1 MRKKLCLIMVIT
13 LAVGTAQSL
22 GEPVYTYSYDG
33 WAVNPSVTMALDGTW
48 NHDNGSDQ
56 WGGDSIGLAATHPGG
71 ISVVS
76 EGFDT
81 EANPTYLRFQ
91 DAKTS
96 GGTGDN
102 RKLYLTHAVADL
114 GGSFETDI
122 LETGVTLK
130 FRARLAIP
138 DVPVGAPLDL
148 VNGVPVPATG
158 DGMQIRDGGKGHF
171 GVASNGKMISFSM
184 DSDDDGD
191 GPDVARLVMNNLNG
205 NAPHGGVDTGDG
217 GTVNEYIV
225 DVTQWHTYVAEI
237 WAGGAG
243 THLVRLSVDGGPT
256 STYEVTA
263 GDNIDSAYENLSQIM
278 MGQSGTGETSAWD
291 VDYFR
296 FAPVPEPMTLTLLG
310 LGGLALIR
318 RKRKM

>member
-22 GEPVYTYSYDG
+22 GEPVYNYSYDG
-33 WAVNPSVTMALDGTW
+33 WAVAPFHTAALDGTW

-71 ISVVS
+71 ISVIS

-102 RKLYLTHAVADL
+102 RKLYLTHQVADL
-114 GGSFETDI
+114 GGDIFADI

-138 DVPVGAPLDL
+138 DQPVGAPLDL
-148 VNGVPVPATG
+148 VEGNPVPATG
-158 DGMQIRDGGKGHF
+158 DGMQIRDRGKGHF
-171 GVASNGKMISFSM
+171 GIAAAGKQVSFSM
-184 DSDDDGD
+184 DDEGDDS
-191 GPDVARLVMNNLNG
+191 VAGRLLMNNLNG
-205 NAPHGGVDTGDG
+205 NVPSGDVDTGDG
-217 GTVNEYIV
+217 GLINEYPI
-225 DVTQWHTYVAEI
+225 DDITQWHTYYAEI
-237 WAGGAG
+237 YGGGMG
-243 THLVRLSVDGGPT
+243 THVVRLSVDGGPVET
-256 STYEVTA
+256 FHVTA
-263 GDNIDSAYENLSQIM
+263 GDDPDSGFAAGSAQIM

-296 FAPVPEPMTLTLLG
+296 FAAIPEPMTLTLLG
-310 LGGLALIR
+310 LGGLAVVR